1 MNKNKSFHCNENE
14 QADQLL
20 CMLENNAVLSESFTR
35 KITNI
40 VLVILTNLDG
50 NQDWVE
56 SEITKLREELDWLM
70 IFSEDFKGKLIGQ
83 LLLTLERQITLN
95 KKEKSEV

>member
-1 MNKNKSFHCNENE
+1 MNKNKSFHCNGNE